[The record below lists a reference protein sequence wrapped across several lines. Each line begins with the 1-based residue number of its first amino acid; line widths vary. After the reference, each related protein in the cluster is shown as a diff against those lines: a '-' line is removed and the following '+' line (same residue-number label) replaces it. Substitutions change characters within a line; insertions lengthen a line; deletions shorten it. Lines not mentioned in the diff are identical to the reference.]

1 MQSSTPLQSKSD
13 RMTRRP
19 GFTFIEI
26 LVTSGLALMVVTLAF
41 TSLYYSSRASRDCR
55 INTNLDFEIMKIYA
69 QMRQQM
75 LNIYVAKDLYDSMIS
90 EKTEVEN
97 RHTIRFFTTSPVI
110 GRGIVEADYSIQ
122 HTEYG
127 KPYMAYREFPF
138 THVMESNDSST
149 LEATLAEANDSGID
163 YQWRKISDAIVGLTF
178 SYLKDDNELDEWKGN
193 GLPSTI
199 VVSLWYTAKQDVQSF
214 SFTVAPG
221 LSTSTGSSPNS
232 KVQ

>member
-1 MQSSTPLQSKSD
+1 M
-13 RMTRRP
+13 RRQP

-75 LNIYVAKDLYDSMIS
+75 LNLYIAKDLYDSMIS

-97 RHTIRFFTTSPVI
+97 RHNIRFFTTSPVL

-122 HTEYG
+122 HSEDG

-138 THVMESNDSST
+138 PHVMERNDSST
-149 LEATLAEANDSGID
+149 LEATLSEMNESGID
-163 YQWRKISDAIVGLTF
+163 FQWRKISDAIVGLTF
-178 SYLKDDNELDEWKGN
+178 SYLDDKDTVFEEWKGN
-193 GLPSTI
+193 SLPSTI
-199 VVSLWYTAKQDVQSF
+199 VVSLWYTAKQDVHSF

-221 LSTSTGSSPNS
+221 LSTSTGSSSNR